1 MCSNFKLIDT
11 PCFYFTTVH
20 CHLSAGKH
28 LCYWPWPTW
37 SSFPCVARH
46 SWYLLSDLASCLC
59 WSIFICLQK
68 LKISISKL
76 KMENSKKKN
85 GNKNPYI
92 ESMNEDV
99 LYHIGLSS
107 GSQDLKAMFGDIKVC
122 ITLGTVICFFNQ
134 NIAWKHNLDNFA
146 QKSSIFEA

>member
-1 MCSNFKLIDT
+1 M
-11 PCFYFTTVH
+11 
-20 CHLSAGKH
+20 
-28 LCYWPWPTW
+28 
-37 SSFPCVARH
+37 
-46 SWYLLSDLASCLC
+46 
-59 WSIFICLQK
+59 QK
-68 LKISISKL
+68 LKLSISKL

-122 ITLGTVICFFNQ
+122 NRLELVSKELN
-134 NIAWKHNLDNFA
+134 HFA
-146 QKSSIFEA
+146 AILHFCAGGLIF